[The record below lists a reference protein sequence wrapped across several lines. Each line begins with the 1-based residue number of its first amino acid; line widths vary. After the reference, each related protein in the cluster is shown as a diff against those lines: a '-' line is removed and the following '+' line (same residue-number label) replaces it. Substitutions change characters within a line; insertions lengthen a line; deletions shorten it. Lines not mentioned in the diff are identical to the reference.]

1 MFVWIID
8 SADDALLH
16 LPQGGVDA
24 QSGYQKSVVIQK
36 WLVIAGTH
44 QTLCLRDVEIR

>member
-1 MFVWIID
+1 MFVWIIN

-36 WLVIAGTH
+36 WLEPISKFPTAVDP
-44 QTLCLRDVEIR
+44 L